1 MSYPFCQDL
10 LIKASWGEVLQ
21 DLSMNIKFLENFK
34 RGVKKW
40 LHMRRLLLL
49 AIPTGII
56 AGLGSVFFYSALD
69 ISHHFFLDFLAGYR
83 PEGPG
88 GESPLLPPTD
98 MPFVRWMLLVVPTL
112 GGLLAGWLIYTFA
125 PEAEGHGTDAA
136 LEAYHFKDARIRA
149 RVPLIKTIASA
160 ITIGS
165 GGSGGREGP
174 IAQIGAGFGSI
185 VAEKLHLR
193 TEERRILMMAGM
205 SAGIGS
211 IFHAPLAG
219 AIFAAEILYRDID
232 MEYELLVPS
241 AITSVVAYCVFSL
254 FFGFGSLFITP
265 HYVFHHSSEILP
277 YTILA
282 IVVAYVARFYA
293 RVFYFVRDVF
303 VKLPCLPHLK
313 PAIGGFLTGVIGYYL
328 PESIY
333 TGYGV
338 LQNAFDGKLAIATL
352 LFVAFGKIFTTAFS
366 IASGGSGGVFGPSVV
381 IGGTLGG
388 AVGLVLQQIWPGL
401 VPNPEA
407 YVIVGMAGFFA
418 SAASTPFSTVI
429 MVSEMTGNYE
439 LLLPSVWV
447 STLAFLLR
455 GKKGI
460 YEKQLTTRFD
470 TPIHHADLLLG
481 LLARLTVHEVLKR
494 TRQVQPEPVP
504 KDMKIKELV
513 AHMSKYP
520 YSTFIVVDEN
530 GSYIGVVNAQ
540 RVRHIVTFK
549 GVDADIKV
557 EDLLESRPTIYSWDS
572 LATALKKMAEEKI
585 DELVVLTDR
594 SERRVPGGL
603 IQRSDILRAY
613 DEAIYKEEEI

>member
-1 MSYPFCQDL
+1 
-10 LIKASWGEVLQ
+10 
-21 DLSMNIKFLENFK
+21 MNINFWKNFK
-34 RGVKKW
+34 AGAKKW
-40 LHMRRLLLL
+40 FHMRRLLLL

-69 ISHHFFLDFLAGYR
+69 ISHHFFLDYMAGYR

-88 GESPLLPPTD
+88 GESSLLSPTTR
-98 MPFVRWMLLVVPTL
+98 PFIRWMLLVVPTL
-112 GGLLAGWLIYTFA
+112 GGLLSGWLIYTFA

-174 IAQIGAGFGSI
+174 IAQIGAGFGAI
-185 VAEKLHLR
+185 IAEKLHLR

-265 HYVFHHSSEILP
+265 RYVFHHSSEILP
-277 YTILA
+277 YTVLA
-282 IVVAYVARFYA
+282 VVVAYVSRFYA
-293 RVFYFVRDVF
+293 RAFYFVRDLF
-303 VKLPCLPHLK
+303 VKIPCIPHLK

-328 PESIY
+328 PEAIY

-352 LFVAFGKIFTTAFS
+352 LMVAFGKIFTTAFS

-388 AVGLVLQQIWPGL
+388 AVGLLLQQAWPGL

-439 LLLPSVWV
+439 LLLPAVWV

-470 TPIHHADLLLG
+470 TPIHHADILLG
-481 LLARLTVHEVLKR
+481 LLARLTVHEVLQR
-494 TRQVQPEPVP
+494 TRQEQPEPVRM
-504 KDMKIKELV
+504 DMKLKELV
-513 AHMSKYP
+513 AFMSKYP
-520 YSTFIVVDEN
+520 YSTFVVVDDN
-530 GSYIGVVNAQ
+530 GSYMGVVNAQ

-549 GVDADIKV
+549 GVDADIRVK
-557 EDLLESRPTIYSWDS
+557 DLLESRPTIYSWDS

-594 SERRVPGGL
+594 SERRIPGGL
-603 IQRSDILRAY
+603 IQRGDILRAY
-613 DEAIYKEEEI
+613 DEAIYREGGG

>member
-1 MSYPFCQDL
+1 MIFQL
-10 LIKASWGEVLQ
+10 KKKFIK
-21 DLSMNIKFLENFK
+21 NIK
-34 RGVKKW
+34 RW
-40 LHMRRLLLL
+40 LHLRRLLLL

-56 AGLGSVFFYSALD
+56 AGLGSVFFFVALD
-69 ISHHFFLDFLAGYR
+69 FARHIFLDYMAGYR

-88 GESPLLPPTD
+88 GEHPLFPPTD
-98 MPFVRWMLLVVPTL
+98 TPFIRWMLLVVPTL
-112 GGLLAGWLIYTFA
+112 GGIISGWLIYTFA

-136 LEAYHFKDARIRA
+136 LESYHFKDATIRA
-149 RVPLIKTIASA
+149 RVPLVKTIASA

-185 VAEKLHLR
+185 IAQKLHLS
-193 TEERRILMMAGM
+193 TQERRTLMMAGM

-241 AITSVVAYCVFSL
+241 AITSVIAYCVFSL
-254 FFGFGSLFITP
+254 FFGFGTLFKTP
-265 HYVFHHSSEILP
+265 HYVFHHSAEILP

-282 IVVAYVARFYA
+282 VAVAYGARIYA
-293 RVFYFVRDVF
+293 RVFYFIRDLF
-303 VKLPCLPHLK
+303 LKLPTINHIK
-313 PAIGGFLTGVIGYYL
+313 PAIGGFLTGVIGYFL
-328 PESIY
+328 PEAIY

-338 LQNAFDGKLAIATL
+338 LQQAFEGKLLLTTL
-352 LFVAFGKIFTTAFS
+352 LLVAVGKIFATAFS
-366 IASGGSGGVFGPSVV
+366 IGSGGSGGVFGPSVV

-388 AVGLVLQQIWPGL
+388 AVGLMLQHIWPSL

-447 STLAFLLR
+447 STLAFLLK
-455 GKKGI
+455 GQKGI

-470 TPIHHADLLLG
+470 TPIHHGDFLLG
-481 LLARLTVHEVLKR
+481 ILARLTVHEVLKR
-494 TRQVQPEPVP
+494 VQDQQPEPVP
-504 KDMKIKELV
+504 EDWTLRELV
-513 AHMSKYP
+513 SYMSKYP
-520 YSTFIVVDEN
+520 ASCFVVVHKD
-530 GSYIGVVNAQ
+530 GSYAGVIMAQ
-540 RVRHIVTFK
+540 AVRHAVTFQ
-549 GVDADIKV
+549 GLDSDIRVKDLM
-557 EDLLESRPTIYSWDS
+557 EDRPTIFPWNS
-572 LATALKKMAEEKI
+572 LATALKKMAEEKT
-585 DELVVLTDR
+585 DELVVLADRTDKKIPR
-594 SERRVPGGL
+594 GIISRA
-603 IQRSDILRAY
+603 DILKAY
-613 DEAIYKEEEI
+613 DKAIYSTL

>member
-1 MSYPFCQDL
+1 M
-10 LIKASWGEVLQ
+10 KKRVLK
-21 DLSMNIKFLENFK
+21 NIKQ
-34 RGVKKW
+34 W
-40 LHMRRLLLL
+40 LVFRRLLLL

-56 AGLGSVFFYSALD
+56 AGLGSVLFFIALD
-69 ISHHFFLDFLAGYR
+69 YAHHVFLDYMAGYR

-88 GESPLLPPTD
+88 GEQSLFLPTD
-98 MPFVRWMLLVVPTL
+98 TPFIRWMMLVVPTL
-112 GGLLAGWLIYTFA
+112 GGLISGWLIYTFA

-136 LEAYHFKDARIRA
+136 LESYHFKDATIRP
-149 RVPLIKTIASA
+149 RVPVIKTIASA

-185 VAEKLHLR
+185 IAQKLHLS
-193 TEERRILMMAGM
+193 TQERRILMMAGM

-241 AITSVVAYCVFSL
+241 AITSVIAYCVFSL
-254 FFGFGSLFITP
+254 FFGFGTLFITP
-265 HYVFHHSSEILP
+265 SYEFQHASEILP

-282 IVVAYVARFYA
+282 IAVAYAARFYA
-293 RVFYFVRDVF
+293 RVFYFIRDMFLKIPVIN
-303 VKLPCLPHLK
+303 HLK

-328 PESIY
+328 PGAIY

-338 LQNAFDGKLAIATL
+338 LQQAFEGKLLLTTL
-352 LFVAFGKIFTTAFS
+352 LLVAFGKIFATAFS
-366 IASGGSGGVFGPSVV
+366 IGSGGSGGVFGPSVV

-388 AVGLVLQQIWPGL
+388 AVGLLLQRLWPTL

-439 LLLPSVWV
+439 LLLPAVWV
-447 STLAFLLR
+447 STLAFLLK
-455 GKKGI
+455 GKQGI

-470 TPIHHADLLLG
+470 TPIHHGDFLLG
-481 LLARLTVHEVLKR
+481 ILARLTVHEVLKR
-494 TRQVQPEPVP
+494 LKDQQPEPIP
-504 KDMKIKELV
+504 EDWSLRELV
-513 AHMSKYP
+513 SFMSKYP
-520 YSTFIVVDEN
+520 ASAFVVVHPD
-530 GSYIGVVNAQ
+530 GGYAGVIMAQ
-540 RVRHIVTFK
+540 AVRHAVTFQ
-549 GVDADIKV
+549 GLDSDVKV
-557 EDLLESRPTIYSWDS
+557 KDLVEHRPTIFPWNS
-572 LATALKKMAEEKI
+572 LATALKKMAEEKT
-585 DELVVLTDR
+585 DELVVLADRTDKKIPKGIISR
-594 SERRVPGGL
+594 A
-603 IQRSDILRAY
+603 DILKAY
-613 DEAIYKEEEI
+613 DKAIYSTL

>member
-1 MSYPFCQDL
+1 MIIRFWKNS
-10 LIKASWGEVLQ
+10 
-21 DLSMNIKFLENFK
+21 K
-34 RGVKKW
+34 RQVKKW
-40 LHMRRLLLL
+40 LQMRRLLLL

-69 ISHHFFLDFLAGYR
+69 LSRHFFLDYLSGYR

-88 GESPLLPPTD
+88 GETSLFAPTTQ
-98 MPFVRWMLLVVPTL
+98 PFIRWMLLVIPTV
-112 GGLLAGWLIYTFA
+112 GGLISGWLIYAFA

-136 LEAYHFKDARIRA
+136 LEAYHFKDARIRV

-185 VAEKLHLR
+185 IAQKLYLR

-241 AITSVVAYCVFSL
+241 AITSVVAYCIFSL

-265 HYVFHHSSEILP
+265 QYEFHHSAEILP
-277 YTILA
+277 YTVLA
-282 IVVAYVARFYA
+282 VAVAYFSRFYA
-293 RVFYFVRDVF
+293 RIFYFIRDMF
-303 VKLPCLPHLK
+303 VKIPCMPHLK
-313 PAIGGFLTGVIGYYL
+313 PAIGGFMTGVIGYFL
-328 PESIY
+328 PQAIY

-338 LQNAFDGKLAIATL
+338 LQDAFDGKLAVATL
-352 LFVAFGKIFTTAFS
+352 LLVAAGKIFTTSFS

-388 AVGLVLQQIWPGL
+388 AIGLLLQRLLPGL

-439 LLLPSVWV
+439 LLLPAVWV
-447 STLAFLLR
+447 STLAFLLK
-455 GKKGI
+455 GEKGI

-470 TPIHHADLLLG
+470 TPIHHADMLLG
-481 LLARLTVHEVLKR
+481 LLARLTIHEVLKR
-494 TRQVQPEPVP
+494 ARQVQPEPLR
-504 KDMKIKELV
+504 KDMHLKDLL
-513 AHMSKYP
+513 AYMSEYP
-520 YSTFIVVDEN
+520 YSTFVVVDDK
-530 GSYIGVVNAQ
+530 GSYAGVVNAQ
-540 RVRHIVTFK
+540 RVRHSVTF
-549 GVDADIKV
+549 GGMEADTRV
-557 EDLLESRPTIYSWDS
+557 ADLLEQRPTIYSWNS
-572 LATALKKMAEEKI
+572 LATALKKMAEEKV

-594 SERRVPGGL
+594 SEREIPEGMIR
-603 IQRSDILRAY
+603 RADILRAY
-613 DEAIYKEEEI
+613 DESIYKEKAL

>member
-1 MSYPFCQDL
+1 MKLVPMIAQIRKKF
-10 LIKASWGEVLQ
+10 IKNVKRWLQ
-21 DLSMNIKFLENFK
+21 
-34 RGVKKW
+34 V
-40 LHMRRLLLL
+40 RRLLLL

-56 AGLGSVFFYSALD
+56 AGLGSVFFFVALD
-69 ISHHFFLDFLAGYR
+69 FARHIFLDYLAGYR

-88 GESPLLPPTD
+88 GEQPLFPPTD
-98 MPFVRWMLLVVPTL
+98 TPFIRWMLLVVPTM
-112 GGLLAGWLIYTFA
+112 GGIISGWLIYTFA

-136 LEAYHFKDARIRA
+136 LESYHFKDATIRA
-149 RVPLIKTIASA
+149 RVPLVKTIASA

-185 VAEKLHLR
+185 IAQKLHLS
-193 TEERRILMMAGM
+193 TQERRILMMAGM

-241 AITSVVAYCVFSL
+241 AITSVIAYCVFSL
-254 FFGFGSLFITP
+254 FFGFGTLFETP
-265 HYVFHHSSEILP
+265 PYVFHHSSEILP

-282 IVVAYVARFYA
+282 VAVAYAARFYA
-293 RVFYFVRDVF
+293 RVFYFIRDLF
-303 VKLPCLPHLK
+303 LKLPVINHIK
-313 PAIGGFLTGVIGYYL
+313 PAIGGLLTGIIGYYL
-328 PESIY
+328 PGAIY

-338 LQNAFDGKLAIATL
+338 LQQAFEGKLLLTTL
-352 LFVAFGKIFTTAFS
+352 LLVAFGKIFTTAFS

-388 AVGLVLQQIWPGL
+388 AVGLLLQKVWPAL

-439 LLLPSVWV
+439 LLLPAVWV
-447 STLAFLLR
+447 STLAFLLK

-470 TPIHHADLLLG
+470 TPIHHGDFLLG
-481 LLARLTVHEVLKR
+481 ILARLTVHEVLKR
-494 TRQVQPEPVP
+494 VKEQQPEPIP
-504 KDMKIKELV
+504 ENWTLRELV
-513 AHMSKYP
+513 SFMSKYP
-520 YSTFIVVDEN
+520 ASAFVVVHED
-530 GSYIGVVNAQ
+530 GSYAGVIIAQ
-540 RVRHIVTFK
+540 AVRHAVTFQ
-549 GVDADIKV
+549 GLDSDVKV
-557 EDLLESRPTIYSWDS
+557 KDLVEERPTIYPWNS
-572 LATALKKMAEEKI
+572 LATALKKMAEEKT
-585 DELVVLTDR
+585 DELVVLSDRTDKP
-594 SERRVPGGL
+594 VPRGL
-603 IQRSDILRAY
+603 ITRSDILKAY
-613 DEAIYKEEEI
+613 DKAIYSTL

>member
-1 MSYPFCQDL
+1 MLNFYED
-10 LIKASWGEVLQ
+10 
-21 DLSMNIKFLENFK
+21 FK
-34 RGVKKW
+34 RRVKKW

-69 ISHHFFLDFLAGYR
+69 FAHHYFLDYLAGYR
-83 PEGPG
+83 PPGPG
-88 GESPLLPPTD
+88 GETPLLKATAT
-98 MPFVRWMLLVVPTL
+98 PFVRWMLLVVPTL
-112 GGLLAGWLIYTFA
+112 GGLLSGWLIYTFA

-185 VAEKLHLR
+185 LAQRLHLR

-265 HYVFHHSSEILP
+265 DYQFHHSAEMLP

-282 IVVAYVARFYA
+282 VVVAYVARFYA
-293 RVFYFVRDVF
+293 RIFYFVRDVF
-303 VKLPCLPHLK
+303 LKIPCVPHLK
-313 PAIGGFLTGVIGYYL
+313 PAIGGFLTGIIGYYF
-328 PESIY
+328 PQAIY

-338 LQNAFDGKLAIATL
+338 LQNAFEGKLAVSVL
-352 LFVAFGKIFTTAFS
+352 LIVAIGKIFTTAFS

-388 AVGLVLQQIWPGL
+388 AVGLLLHGIWPAL

-447 STLAFLLR
+447 STLAFLLKGR
-455 GKKGI
+455 KGI

-470 TPIHHADLLLG
+470 TPIHHADILLG
-481 LLARLTVHEVLKR
+481 LLARLTVHEVLQR
-494 TRQVQPEPVP
+494 TKQIQPDPVP
-504 KDMKIKELV
+504 LDMKLHQLV
-513 AHMSKYP
+513 AYMSKYP
-520 YSTFIVVDEN
+520 YSTFIVVDKN
-530 GSYIGVVNAQ
+530 GSYAGVVNAQ
-540 RVRHIVTFK
+540 RVRHMVTFK
-549 GVDADIKV
+549 GIDADIAVRDLV
-557 EDLLESRPTIYSWDS
+557 EPRATIYSWDS

-594 SERRVPGGL
+594 SDRKVPGGL

-613 DEAIYKEEEI
+613 DEAIYKQKEE